1 MIARVIGESNLAAAI
16 HCVSL
21 TDDSPTYKNI
31 FNALCTLTDRKYKI
45 QHIPN
50 MK

>member
-1 MIARVIGESNLAAAI
+1 MIVRAMGESNLAMEI

-21 TDDSPTYKNI
+21 TDESPTYKNI
-31 FNALCTLTDRKYKI
+31 FNALCTLTERKYKI
-45 QHIPN
+45 QLIPK